1 MTYHATFLVDVG
13 GLSFSEENGKPTSW
27 VHVLPLGS
35 YKHPT
40 YGTIDVSPT
49 RVSRFVENVKKRIRG
64 IDPSI
69 NYLHQGDGEA
79 AGWIKNAEARS
90 DGLWAFVEWTTS
102 AAQKLKEK
110 AFKYFSA
117 EIFEEWEDSQGQKHS
132 DVLFGGALTNRP
144 FMKNLVPLNLSES
157 TVDSAFELVSI
168 ITGNDKDS
176 LKGGKMELTDEQVD
190 QIAAKLSEKLGFKP
204 GDNVDKIDKKDVP
217 DALKLSEIA
226 DLKKLAED
234 NPLVAGLVKH
244 LENQGVSLA
253 ETAQKLRE
261 TQVHQKL
268 AEFNRASKLVVTPA
282 TQKVMEEFLLE
293 LPTQLSEKFWD
304 IMNQMRTSQGF
315 LVELGERTGASVKFG
330 EQKTA
335 SQRFS
340 EMVNEEMAKGQN
352 VTYPDATEI
361 VARNNPSLW
370 EEYRQETFIN

>member
-1 MTYHATFLVDVG
+1 MTFQATYLVDVG
-13 GLSFSEENGKPTSW
+13 GLSLSEENGKPTSW

-40 YGTIDVSPT
+40 YGTIDVTPT
-49 RVSRFVENVKKRIRG
+49 RVARFVENVKNRVRG

-90 DGLWAFVEWTTS
+90 DGLWAFVEWTSS

-117 EIFEEWEDSQGQKHS
+117 EIFEEWEDPQGRKHS

-144 FMKNLVPLNLSES
+144 FMKNMVPLNLSEN
-157 TVDSAFELVSI
+157 TIDSAFELVSL

-176 LKGGKMELTDEQVD
+176 LKGGKMELSDEQMD
-190 QIAAKLSEKLGFKP
+190 QLVAKLSEKLGVAVPPKDDKP
-204 GDNVDKIDKKDVP
+204 KDDKTP
-217 DALKLSEIA
+217 DGLKLSEIA

-244 LENQGVSLA
+244 LENQGVNLA
-253 ETAQKLRE
+253 ETSQKLRE
-261 TQVHQKL
+261 TQVAQKMS
-268 AEFNRASKLVVTPA
+268 EFDRASKLVLTPA
-282 TQKVMEEFLLE
+282 TKKLIHELVMEM
-293 LPTQLSEKFWD
+293 PQSLSEKFWD
-304 IMNQMRTSQGF
+304 VMNQMRTSQGF

-340 EMVNEEMAKGQN
+340 ELVNEHMQKGTD
-352 VTYPDATEI
+352 VSYPDAVEN
-361 VARNNPSLW
+361 VAKANPSLW

>member
-1 MTYHATFLVDVG
+1 MTYHTTFLVDVG

-49 RVSRFVENVKKRIRG
+49 RVARFVENVKKRVRG

-79 AGWIKNAEARS
+79 AGWIKDAQARS
-90 DGLWAFVEWTTS
+90 DGLWAFVEWTSS

-117 EIFEEWEDSQGQKHS
+117 EIFEEWEDPQGQKHN

-144 FMKNLVPLNLSES
+144 FMKNMVPLNLSEQ

-190 QIAAKLSEKLGFKP
+190 QIAAKLSEKLGLATPPK
-204 GDNVDKIDKKDVP
+204 DDKDKKNVP

-244 LENQGVSLA
+244 LENQGVNLA

-261 TQVHQKL
+261 TQVEQKMS
-268 AEFNRASKLVVTPA
+268 EFNASSKLVLTPS
-282 TQKVMEEFLLE
+282 TKKLIHELLMDM
-293 LPTQLSEKFWD
+293 PVQLSEKFWD
-304 IMNQMRTSQGF
+304 VLNQMRTSQGF

-330 EQKTA
+330 EQKSA

-340 EMVNEEMAKGQN
+340 EMVNEEMKQGKD
-352 VTYPDATEI
+352 VSYPDAVES
-361 VARNNPSLW
+361 VAKANPSLW

>member
-1 MTYHATFLVDVG
+1 MTFQATFLVDVG
-13 GLSFSEENGKPTSW
+13 GLSLSEENGKPTSW

-40 YGTIDVSPT
+40 YGTIDVTPT
-49 RVSRFVENVKKRIRG
+49 RVARFVENVKNQVRG

-79 AGWIKNAEARS
+79 AGWIKGAEARS
-90 DGLWAFVEWTTS
+90 DGLWAFVEWTSS

-117 EIFEEWEDSQGQKHS
+117 EIFEEWEDPQGQRHS

-144 FMKNLVPLNLSES
+144 FMKNMVPLNLSEA
-157 TVDSAFELVSI
+157 TVDNAFELVSV
-168 ITGNDKDS
+168 ITGTDMDS
-176 LKGGKMELTDEQVD
+176 LKGGKMELSEEQVD
-190 QIAAKLSEKLGFKP
+190 QIAVKLAEKMGVKAP
-204 GDNVDKIDKKDVP
+204 GGDDGDKKNVP

-244 LENQGVSLA
+244 LENQGISLA

-261 TQVHQKL
+261 TQVTQKMS
-268 AEFNRASKLVVTPA
+268 EFDRASKLVLTPA
-282 TQKVMEEFLLE
+282 TKKLIQELVMEM
-293 LPTQLSEKFWD
+293 PQNLSEKFWD
-304 IMNQMRTSQGF
+304 VMNQMRTSQGF

-335 SQRFS
+335 QQRFS
-340 EMVNEEMAKGQN
+340 EMVNEQMANGKDLS
-352 VTYPDATEI
+352 YPDAVEN
-361 VARNNPSLW
+361 VAKANPSLW

>member
-49 RVSRFVENVKKRIRG
+49 RVSRFVENVKRKVRG

-79 AGWIKNAEARS
+79 AGWIKDAEARS
-90 DGLWAFVEWTTS
+90 DGLWAFVEWTSS

-117 EIFEEWEDSQGQKHS
+117 EIFEQWEDPQGTKHQ

-144 FMKNLVPLNLSES
+144 FMKNMVPLNLSES

-168 ITGNDKDS
+168 ITGTDKDS

-190 QIAAKLSEKLGFKP
+190 QIATKLSEKLGVKP
-204 GDNVDKIDKKDVP
+204 PTGGDNDKVDNP
-217 DALKLSEIA
+217 DPLKLSEIA

-261 TQVHQKL
+261 TQVAQKMS
-268 AEFNRASKLVVTPA
+268 EFDRASKLVLTPA
-282 TQKVMEEFLLE
+282 TKKLIHELVMDM
-293 LPTQLSEKFWD
+293 PAQLSEKFWD
-304 IMNQMRTSQGF
+304 VMNQMRTSQGF
-315 LVELGERTGASVKFG
+315 LVELGERTGASVSFG

-340 EMVNEEMAKGQN
+340 ELVNEKMASGTN
-352 VTYPDATEI
+352 ISYPDATEI
-361 VARNNPSLW
+361 VARENPSLW
-370 EEYRQETFIN
+370 EDYRQETFIS

>member
-1 MTYHATFLVDVG
+1 MTFQATYLVDAG
-13 GLSFSEENGKPTSW
+13 SLSFSEEKGKTSSW

-40 YGTIDVSPT
+40 YGTIDVTTT
-49 RVSRFVENVKKRIRG
+49 RVSRFVENVKKRVRG

-69 NYLHQGDGEA
+69 NYNHNGDGEA
-79 AGWIKNAEARS
+79 AGWVKDAEARS

-110 AFKYFSA
+110 AFRYFSA
-117 EIFEEWEDSQGQKHS
+117 EIFEEWEDAQGQKHN

-144 FMKNLVPLNLSES
+144 FMKNMVPLNLSEA
-157 TVDSAFELVSI
+157 TVDNAFELVSV
-168 ITGNDKDS
+168 ITGTDKDS

-190 QIAAKLSEKLGFKP
+190 QIAVKLAEKMGVTPPKG
-204 GDNVDKIDKKDVP
+204 GDDGDKKVP
-217 DALKLSEIA
+217 ETLKLAEINE
-226 DLKKLAED
+226 LKKLAED

-244 LENQGVSLA
+244 LENQGVNLA

-261 TQVHQKL
+261 TQVEQKL

-282 TQKVMEEFLLE
+282 TQKVMQEFLLE
-293 LPTQLSEKFWD
+293 LPIGLSEKFWD

-315 LVELGERTGASVKFG
+315 LVELGERTGATVKFG

-335 SQRFS
+335 TQRFT
-340 EMVNEEMAKGQN
+340 ELVNETMAKGAN
-352 VTYPDATEI
+352 VSYPDATES
-361 VARNNPSLW
+361 VAREHPSLW